1 MLRTMIGMGLVLILV
16 LAFAVHKNTMN
27 SEYYR
32 YETSNSPNSLDLEQI
47 DENLSTWIV
56 TTDSAI
62 TWVNVTVINAP
73 VNSEIQVT
81 STSSLWYYSELLGVD
96 GDEAFNCKEFDSI
109 SESCQEAYT
118 HSQIIDEEVEN
129 MHGRVSLTLPIEG
142 VGYVQAEDAETAAA
156 EAQALIIEETVL
168 TTWEI
173 SLVEDEEVIS
183 SEGIEVSMI
192 IVEHEYIGVTEFELD
207 PIQETLYSLATLI
220 GCFGLLIFVPMIAYF
235 AGVWKERLE
244 EEEREEEPAP
254 EY

>member
-1 MLRTMIGMGLVLILV
+1 MGLVLILV

-62 TWVNVTVINAP
+62 TWINVTVINAP

-109 SESCQEAYT
+109 SESCQ
-118 HSQIIDEEVEN
+118 I
-129 MHGRVSLTLPIEG
+129 GRAHV
-142 VGYVQAEDAETAAA
+142 
-156 EAQALIIEETVL
+156 
-168 TTWEI
+168 
-173 SLVEDEEVIS
+173 
-183 SEGIEVSMI
+183 
-192 IVEHEYIGVTEFELD
+192 
-207 PIQETLYSLATLI
+207 
-220 GCFGLLIFVPMIAYF
+220 
-235 AGVWKERLE
+235 
-244 EEEREEEPAP
+244 
-254 EY
+254 